1 MMKTHNRPVGA
12 FIGAFLLKQVFEMM
26 DNARPELHEGTK
38 DWDRECW
45 HWSLHNWGKELDRG
59 DVIKQMPVEDYHLPN
74 GTAKK
79 ARVFFLERDCGDVR
93 QIGDRHGGFT
103 VRYKTT

>member
-1 MMKTHNRPVGA
+1 MMKTHDRPVGA
-12 FIGAFLLKQVFEMM
+12 FIGAFLFKQVFEIM

-79 ARVFFLERDCGDVR
+79 ARVFVLERNCAAVEQFVDGDVTY
-93 QIGDRHGGFT
+93 T
-103 VRYKTT
+103 VQYER